1 MPRMRSVFLLVAA
14 LLLPTL
20 PAQAAD
26 LRGRPAPDFALRSL
40 DGENRRL
47 SELRGEVVLINF
59 WATWCGPCRQEMP
72 LLDEIHRKYQSLG
85 FTVWGVNVDGGGD
98 GGRGA
103 DMARSLGL
111 SFPVL
116 FDDAKTVSK
125 LYDIDTMPMTLLVG
139 RDGTVRFVHQG
150 YKPGYEQTYLDQ
162 VRQLLKD

>member
-1 MPRMRSVFLLVAA
+1 MPRMRSVFLLAAA
-14 LLLPTL
+14 LLLPVL
-20 PAQAAD
+20 PAQAD

-72 LLDEIHRKYQSLG
+72 LLDEIYRQYKPLG
-85 FTVWGVNVDGGGD
+85 FTVWGVNIDGGGD

-103 DMARSLGL
+103 DMARNLGL

-116 FDDAKTVSK
+116 FDDAKAVSK

-150 YKPGYEQTYLDQ
+150 YKPGYEQSYLDQ

>member
-1 MPRMRSVFLLVAA
+1 MPRMRPVFLLAAA
-14 LLLPTL
+14 LLLPIL
-20 PAQAAD
+20 PAQAD
-26 LRGRPAPDFALRSL
+26 LRGQAAPDFALRSL

-47 SELRGEVVLINF
+47 SERRGEVVLINF

-72 LLDEIHRKYQSLG
+72 LLEEIYRKYQPLG

-103 DMARSLGL
+103 DMARALGL

-116 FDDAKTVSK
+116 FDEAKTVSK